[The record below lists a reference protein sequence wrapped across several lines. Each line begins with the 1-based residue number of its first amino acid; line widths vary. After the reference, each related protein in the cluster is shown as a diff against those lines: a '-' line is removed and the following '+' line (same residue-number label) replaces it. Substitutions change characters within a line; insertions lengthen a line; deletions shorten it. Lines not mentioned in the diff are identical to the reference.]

1 MRQIL
6 VNFSCFVLALLLSS
20 QIYGQSPPDSS
31 DGSLRDTRLDEV
43 DAKKQLQAVA
53 SRTLTWLTGSSEQ
66 NAYVS
71 VGRLANFFGFIK
83 FRVASGHS
91 LTRSSAGQETY
102 ALLTESQRKRLVE
115 LHAEQMETLQSV
127 VLARQQVNHSLES
140 ILVGEQLDK
149 EQFLTIAEDYSEH
162 EAELGR
168 VLAIGLGEI
177 ATTLSK
183 SQIEEMREMRLR
195 YLSGKSGKF
204 KLPRDEKS
212 LLRGMD
218 KTSNQ
223 EFWNLTSRLLT
234 WVTGTPEDNDF
245 ETVGKPSQHFG
256 FVSLRMESGHSV
268 QRGVVANEVQE
279 ILTEEQ
285 ITLLKDCVSKEIKF
299 FEEFL
304 QKRGQLLR
312 EFEQSLEGK
321 QIDKERVHQL
331 ARVVGRIEGIM
342 TLGQATAILSVRDLM
357 TNKQAEE
364 LLALRKKYVPVD
376 SQIEPTIDTDFG
388 SASAL
393 YLRGQHI
400 FAQCALCHISQGGGI
415 AAGPNLDNIVGKS
428 IATDRRYPFY
438 SPAMKELSQ
447 QEQSWSIQLLDKFLK
462 KPRDIVP
469 STTMGFDGLRSDSDR
484 QALIAYLQARSDQDS
499 IQQTL
504 QTPKAI
510 PTSMVGLNSGKPKS
524 QTLEIKQKANIILLL
539 SDDQAWSG
547 LSTQMHPEYSK
558 SEHDYVETPRIE
570 QLAQEGTRFSSAYA
584 PSSVCSPTR
593 VSLQTGKSPAQ
604 LHWTKAA
611 KSMTADDGY
620 RMIPPVSERNI
631 LGSEITIAELLHDAG
646 YATAHFGKW
655 HIGGGGPGQHGYDVH
670 DGDIGNEY
678 AETFKDPNPVD
689 IFGMTERAVKFITS
703 NVEAKKPFFLQMS
716 YHALHRPENA
726 NQETVEKYESMG
738 IRSTRQIQRA
748 ALAENLDTGVGMLL
762 DSLESLGIDSETY
775 IIYMSDN
782 GAGGSARVLRGGKGS
797 LWEGGVRVPFIIRGP
812 GIKSDVWDD
821 TRIVGTDLYPTFA
834 EIAGVEEKVPKQV
847 EGGSLVSV
855 IHGINDTV
863 LRSRDGLYFHFPHY
877 QGKDGPQSSIVLNDL
892 KLIKYYDSSEIGLY
906 DLVNDIDESSN
917 LATRRPEDAK
927 RLLGM
932 LDTYLLDIG
941 AELPLENPKFDPS
954 KLPDEGKS
962 KRGKKGGGGGGGK
975 GNN

>member
-149 EQFLTIAEDYSEH
+149 EQFLTIAEDYSEY

-204 KLPRDEKS
+204 KLPQDEKS

-312 EFEQSLEGK
+312 EFEKSLEGK

-357 TNKQAEE
+357 TNTQAEG

-376 SQIEPTIDTDFG
+376 SQIELTIDTDFG

-415 AAGPNLDNIVGKS
+415 AAGPNLDNIVGKA
-428 IATDRRYPFY
+428 IATDPRYPFY
-438 SPAMKELSQ
+438 SPSMKELSQ
-447 QEQSWSIQLLDKFLK
+447 QEQSWSTQLLDKFLE

-484 QALIAYLQARSDQDS
+484 QALIAYLQARSDEDN

-504 QTPKAI
+504 
-510 PTSMVGLNSGKPKS
+510 PTNQVVHSGTSGLNSGKSISP
-524 QTLEIKQKANIILLL
+524 TRELKQKANIILLL

-584 PSSVCSPTR
+584 PASVCSPTR
-593 VSLQTGKSPAQ
+593 ASLQTGKSPAQ
-604 LHWTKAA
+604 MHWTKAA

-620 RMIPPVSERNI
+620 RMIPPVSEKNI
-631 LGSEITIAELLHDAG
+631 LDSEITIAELLHDAG

-678 AETFKDPNPVD
+678 AEQFKDPNPVD
-689 IFGMTERAVKFITS
+689 IFGMTERAVEFITS
-703 NVEAKKPFFLQMS
+703 NVEAEKPFFLQMS

-726 NQETVEKYESMG
+726 NHETVEKYKSMG
-738 IRSTRQIQRA
+738 IRSTRQIGRA

-782 GAGGSARVLRGGKGS
+782 GAGGSVGVLRGGKGS

-812 GIKSDVWDD
+812 GIKSGAWDD
-821 TRIVGTDLYPTFA
+821 TPIVGTDLYPTFA

-847 EGGSLVSV
+847 EGGSIVSV
-855 IHGINDTV
+855 IHGIDDTV
-863 LRSRDGLYFHFPHY
+863 SRTRDGLYFHFPHY
-877 QGKDGPQSSIVLNDL
+877 QGKDGPHSSIVLDDL
-892 KLIKYYDSSEIGLY
+892 KLIKYYESSEIGLY

-917 LATRRPEDAK
+917 LASSRPEDAN
-927 RLLGM
+927 RLLAL
-932 LDTYLLDIG
+932 LDSYLLEIG
-941 AELPLENPKFDPS
+941 AELPTQNPKFDPS
-954 KLPDEGKS
+954 KLPDEGKP
-962 KRGKKGGGGGGGK
+962 KGEKKGRGGK

>member
-20 QIYGQSPPDSS
+20 QIYGQTPPGSN

-149 EQFLTIAEDYSEH
+149 EQFLTIAEDYSEY

-279 ILTEEQ
+279 ILREEQ

-447 QEQSWSIQLLDKFLK
+447 QEQSWSIQLLDKFLE

-484 QALIAYLQARSDQDS
+484 QALIAYLQARSDEDN

-504 QTPKAI
+504 
-510 PTSMVGLNSGKPKS
+510 PTNQVVHSGTSGLNSGKSISP
-524 QTLEIKQKANIILLL
+524 TRELKQKANIILLL

-558 SEHDYVETPRIE
+558 SKHDYVETPRIE

-593 VSLQTGKSPAQ
+593 ASLQTGKSPAQ
-604 LHWTKAA
+604 MHWTKAA

-631 LGSEITIAELLHDAG
+631 QDSEITIAEFLSDAG

-655 HIGGGGPGQHGYDVH
+655 HIGGGGPGQHGYDEH

-678 AETFKDPNPVD
+678 AENFKDPNPVD
-689 IFGMTERAVKFITS
+689 IFGMTERAVEFITA
-703 NVEAKKPFFLQMS
+703 NVETKKPFFLQMS
-716 YHALHRPENA
+716 YHALHKPENA
-726 NQETVEKYESMG
+726 NQATMRKYELMG
-738 IRSTRQIQRA
+738 IRSAKQIGRA

-775 IIYMSDN
+775 VIYMSDN
-782 GAGGSARVLRGGKGS
+782 GAGGSVEVLRGGKGS

-812 GIKSDVWDD
+812 GIKSGVWDD

-892 KLIKYYDSSEIGLY
+892 KLIKHYDSSEIELY
-906 DLVNDIDESSN
+906 DLLNDIDESNN
-917 LATRRPEDAK
+917 LFMQRPEDAK
-927 RLLGM
+927 LLLAM
-932 LDTYLLDIG
+932 LDTYLLEIG
-941 AELPLENPKFDPS
+941 AELPIQNPKFDPS
-954 KLPDEGKS
+954 KLLNEGRS
-962 KRGKKGGGGGGGK
+962 KGGKKGGGGK